1 MIMIIVFIMDDCGR
15 LRSTFEFQMIP
26 PCLDRER
33 DPDERTSGSFTD
45 SYEENMEVIPY
56 HR

>member
-1 MIMIIVFIMDDCGR
+1 MIMIIVIIKDDCGR